1 MKPELNRSVR
11 SPGVSRLRQS
21 LLLALF
27 IIFFSAAAR
36 VSAHCDALDGPVVA
50 DAKAAITENDVS
62 PVLKWVRKEAEA
74 EIREAF
80 AATMK
85 VRALSDDARKVA
97 DTHFFETLVRLHRA
111 GEGEPFT
118 GLKPAGKIDPGFL
131 AADQAL
137 HTGELAAL
145 ETQLLASV
153 KEQLRKRFAN
163 VLEKRRH
170 VDHSLLAGR
179 AYVAAYVEYAHFV
192 EALHTLTAGKGP
204 ENHQLHPAHAHG
216 E

>member
-11 SPGVSRLRQS
+11 SPGVSRLCQS
-21 LLLALF
+21 LLLAVF
-27 IIFFSAAAR
+27 IIFFSAAAH
-36 VSAHCDALDGPVVA
+36 VSAHCDALDGPVVE

-137 HTGELAAL
+137 QGRPRSPVLA
-145 ETQLLASV
+145 
-153 KEQLRKRFAN
+153 
-163 VLEKRRH
+163 
-170 VDHSLLAGR
+170 
-179 AYVAAYVEYAHFV
+179 
-192 EALHTLTAGKGP
+192 
-204 ENHQLHPAHAHG
+204 
-216 E
+216 